1 MTIPRRSH
9 SPPFGK
15 QTPPSGWWVVRF
27 ASKRVANMFTS
38 RTIDKRD
45 TPDLEMGIELQ
56 AVNQDPDNHNDR
68 GSISRPERDLDS
80 HEGYLQKLQRRK
92 VGHFTSHEQTV
103 NSQLYQIF

>member
-1 MTIPRRSH
+1 M
-9 SPPFGK
+9 
-15 QTPPSGWWVVRF
+15 F
-27 ASKRVANMFTS
+27 AY
-38 RTIDKRD
+38 RTVNGRD

-80 HEGYLQKLQRRK
+80 QEGYLQKLQRRK
-92 VGHFTSHEQTV
+92 AGHLTSHEQTV